1 MNLTE
6 DQQLDLWEIAAIAFF
21 QQRLGI
27 SKRQAEVFMA
37 LGSSHT
43 TCTDL
48 AEVLRT
54 TPVAISRSAFFL
66 VRKGL
71 AERDSWDP
79 RDKVSFFLTP
89 EGQMELDMFPEPGSR
104 PRRVYR
110 DIDRSLLPTMTA
122 AEIEAQL
129 CN

>member
-27 SKRQAEVFMA
+27 SKRQAEVFLA

-48 AEVLRT
+48 AEVLGT
-54 TPVAISRSAFFL
+54 TPSAISKSAFHL
-66 VRKGL
+66 VLKGL

-79 RDKVSFFLTP
+79 REKVSFFLTP
-89 EGQMELDMFPEPGSR
+89 QGQMELDIFREPGAR

-110 DIDRSLLPTMTA
+110 EIDRSLLPTMTA